1 MIHLR
6 SRCLAILAL
15 SILPVI
21 GCSSVGPDVI
31 DPKTT
36 ERTETSLI
44 AIEKGSG
51 GEILRYS
58 EQSGVVS
65 ASDYSNANG
74 GAGLN
79 HVDAVY
85 EQFDSLYLHHRATG
99 QISVLSLKSR
109 KQGSS
114 ITGFPI
120 DAAGGFDGMAFSN
133 RSQAWVINY
142 GTDSLYQVDIWAN
155 KIVASTNIPLPG
167 KPTCVGTDGR
177 IVFACTELPDGTG
190 RVSFLESNGGGIF
203 PIEKTLDFP
212 SPIVYAAQ
220 SYDSTQIFLL
230 SSGGPTDDAKPT
242 FYIVNRDGLNPDGSF
257 PIESPGIRS
266 YIGKEPTFAAT
277 SRRGYIYL
285 GLPNAIVQVDP
296 VAQTS
301 IDLYPGNFPVIGVD
315 YDSDLLY
322 AYSPGSLA
330 IKRYTNAGE
339 QLSDV
344 TVPGDVSWIKFI
356 STGRIP

>member
-6 SRCLAILAL
+6 SRCLALLAFA
-15 SILPVI
+15 IVPVI

-36 ERTETSLI
+36 ERTQTSLI
-44 AIEKGSG
+44 AIEKGGG

-58 EQSGVVS
+58 EQSGIVS
-65 ASDYSNANG
+65 TSDYSNANG
-74 GAGLN
+74 GAALN
-79 HVDAVY
+79 RVDAIY
-85 EQFDSLYLHHRATG
+85 EQFDSLYLQHRATG
-99 QISVLSLKSR
+99 EISVLSLKNR
-109 KQGSS
+109 KQGSI

-120 DAAGGFDGMAFSN
+120 DSAGGFDGMAFSN

-142 GTDSLYQVDIWAN
+142 GTPSLYQVDIWAN

-167 KPTCVGTDGR
+167 NPTCVGTDGR
-177 IVFACTELPDGTG
+177 VVFVCTELADGTG
-190 RVSFLESNGGGIF
+190 RVSFLESNGGGVF

-212 SPIVYAAQ
+212 SPIVYATQ
-220 SYDSTQIFLL
+220 SYDSTRMFFL

-242 FYIVNRDGLNPDGSF
+242 LYIVTRDGLNLDGSF
-257 PIESPGIRS
+257 AIESPNIRS

-277 SRRGYIYL
+277 SARGYIYL

-296 VAQTS
+296 VAGTS
-301 IDLYPGNFPVIGVD
+301 FDLYPGNFPVIGVD

-322 AYSPGSLA
+322 AYAPGSLS
-330 IKRYTNAGE
+330 IKRYTDAGE
-339 QLSDV
+339 NLSDIA
-344 TVPGDVSWIKFI
+344 VPGDVSWIKFI